1 MQLMHDLS
9 AKLSCK
15 ACGINLCCFLR
26 AAKGGGAYIGA
37 IGATTVTQANF
48 TANTSDLNAANGTS
62 FGGGGAL
69 YLDSG
74 VTLLT
79 NNTFQDNQATGYGG
93 ALAYTFEC
101 FDPSVVPGS

>member
-1 MQLMHDLS
+1 MQYLS
-9 AKLSCK
+9 AKSSYK
-15 ACGINLCCFLR
+15 ACGINVFCFLR
-26 AAKGGGAYIGA
+26 AATGGGAYIGA

-48 TANTSDLNAANGTS
+48 TANTFDLNAANGTS